1 MAWLLFIRPE
11 IKGVFM
17 RKSRFLKTLGFL
29 IAIIPFCGVAHDS
42 NVPSLSTPNSKLPRY
57 LLIGTQAGTNGDYIY
72 YSINNDTEYA
82 VALTDSAKSTTTEKV
97 IPSEYNDKPVTGI
110 WRSGFYDSQ
119 CTSVVIPNSITVI
132 DYEAFMESK
141 ITSIT
146 IPASVSGIGEGAF
159 YSCKSLTKAAIQ
171 NSTTTSETSSACS
184 CFEETES
191 GGGER
196 TYSTLDTI
204 PSFCFFNCVS
214 LKELVLPQSI
224 EEIGYEAFNNCYSL
238 FSTMA
243 FMNIKAIR
251 SRAFQGCKALKKVY
265 ISDSFFEL
273 DENNKPIGII
283 EDKAFDNCNANL
295 EFYLVGDS
303 LAVNTWL
310 GLSRNTFWN
319 QKSEFVNPGNQ
330 INPDASSAN
339 RYTYHITAA
348 GASYSNDW
356 IYTVDQNNDVEIS
369 SYIGPTEIEGDPVT
383 FLTFPDELP
392 SGSGNKVRT
401 IALNALDTVKANL
414 VRIYLPTS
422 LKRIDAN
429 MFDGSYTNL
438 IVVDDNTSTKCSA
451 DQTIVDADDD
461 LTPRIILNGLI
472 NLETIGNS
480 AFVNLPH
487 LRNITKLY
495 LPYSLKAVG
504 THAFGSTA
512 NSKHMD
518 KVIDFRWDYDDDN
531 SALKVIG
538 REAFYKLGND
548 YYKGGL
554 SESVHR
560 DYLASNGS
568 ENYHLTTLVIPRT
581 FEHFGIN
588 SNDNA
593 LYTLG
598 GADTDN
604 DSFGINAFAGCPLLE
619 KVVFKGSKKSYVE
632 STPTVEDPA
641 TFNLIIASQTFVINR
656 NLRTVVFEERCGKNI
671 VFHTV
676 GGKYQPAI
684 GWSAGKYKNDFGGDP
699 ALQTLVLPNKYTN
712 LRVQNYAFQGNSRGA
727 IYLTAALSNKTNA
740 HTTAKLSETIN
751 NPTNNSSNAI
761 THSSVKEWRTI
772 GDEAFQTA
780 NGVNAYPGYCF
791 AGNATS
797 SASSVQNYFGIDQK
811 MPVYESVLYKDT
823 ISKPGISVEVE
834 VGTGNTNEYVEDSK
848 CSFVCSGSTAKMTNY
863 LYDRHDSSFTG
874 TAVVPA
880 TVENFEGTTCTVN
893 AIGASAFSAAY
904 CDTTSYK
911 NYTNFKDLTA
921 VSVPDTIATIEEY
934 AFMRAYGVTKLSS
947 YNVST
952 GNSNGDYVM
961 PSSLT
966 SIGKQAFMCCNI
978 QRFLKI
984 PNSCRFYENTTTA
997 NYLTSVFSN
1006 NFSLRKITFGNN
1018 NATSSTY
1025 YTTTT
1030 YTHSAETYTS
1040 ALYSTGSV
1048 SKNKSSLL
1056 LVLNRDDGDRLAASS
1071 DLEAVTTTV
1080 GNTTVDYAEFNG
1092 RYVNSYLYGA
1102 FKMCYWIDS
1111 LIVGTTN
1118 SSNLNQPLISGIE
1131 DKIYLNNP
1139 YDFTNKACNLKT
1151 ISFGNATTIATPAY
1165 SFEGC
1170 EQLVNIKLPRVEGA
1184 TIPAGL
1190 FASIGGNVVFE
1201 VPDDNTGTSF
1211 KTCAAGV
1218 LDLTYT
1224 GYAGI
1229 NAEAF
1234 KDTGITQVIA
1244 PITSHFTIETD
1255 AFANCDDLTSFDFS
1269 NVTDTVTLHQAFRG
1283 ATISASLFNF
1293 GSQAEIEFG
1302 EETFKGCNF
1311 SNNSFEFPAKT
1322 AEIGNSCFE
1331 GCSSLHTVTAAA
1343 NLTHLKRVV
1352 VDNTKNNGNIE
1363 QNNYGNDTGFKQIG
1377 NYAFYMCIN
1386 LSSFDFSKFTELER
1400 IGHYAFGMC
1409 DQMSSTSIKNDTA
1422 GSANNA
1428 CICTGGVVNLPASIT
1443 NIGVGA
1449 FHSSKITSVTINSSA
1464 LKFERGKNY
1473 TDKNDKRTQ
1482 YNKGGCQF
1490 RWCSVLTEVLFT
1502 DPNCAWNTV
1511 YLTKADG
1518 GQDSYFAN
1526 CASIQ
1531 RVNLP
1536 TTYDLQYP
1544 TYNATASNQNARRP
1558 DSMCYGSSTS
1568 LKMYVYHTVNQANDP
1583 NKPAICTYFRSL
1595 NSSDNASVV
1604 FYVNNCADV
1613 SKYDSGTG
1621 KYVEIRSGSEYWTLI
1636 NGELTYLGTATVNA
1650 TTGEITF
1657 SSEGYFADST
1667 HVYHS

>member
-1 MAWLLFIRPE
+1 M
-11 IKGVFM
+11 KN
-17 RKSRFLKTLGFL
+17 KKFLKFLSFL
-29 IAIIPFCGVAHDS
+29 IAIIPFCGVACESADASHAYLNAS
-42 NVPSLSTPNSKLPRY
+42 PKY
-57 LLIGTQAGTNGDYIY
+57 LLTGNQYGSNGDFVY
-72 YSINNDTEYA
+72 YSINSDTEYA
-82 VALTDSAKSTTTEKV
+82 VSLTESARNTTTAKV
-97 IPSEYNDKPVTGI
+97 IPSEYNNKPVTGI
-110 WRSGFYDSQ
+110 WRSAFYDSK
-119 CTSVVIPNSITVI
+119 CTSVVIPNTITVI

-141 ITSIT
+141 ITSVT
-146 IPASVSGIGEGAF
+146 IPASVYAIGESAF
-159 YSCKSLTKAAIQ
+159 YSCKSLAKVAIQ

-184 CFEETES
+184 CFEEADS
-191 GGGER
+191 GSGER

-204 PSFCFFNCVS
+204 PSFCFFNCVA

-224 EEIGYEAFNNCYSL
+224 EEIEYEAFNNCFSL
-238 FSTMA
+238 FSTLA

-251 SRAFQGCKALKKVY
+251 ARAFQGCKALKKVY
-265 ISDSFFEL
+265 ISNSFFEK

-283 EDKAFDNCNANL
+283 EDKAFENCNSNL

-303 LAVNTWL
+303 ADVNAWI
-310 GLSRNTFWN
+310 GLSRNAYWN
-319 QKSEFVNPGNQ
+319 QKSEFANPGNQ
-330 INPDASSAN
+330 INPDATASN

-356 IYTVDQNNDVEIS
+356 IYTVGQNNDVEIS
-369 SYIGPTEIEGDPVT
+369 SYIGPTEIEGEPVT

-429 MFDGSYTNL
+429 MFGSGYSHL
-438 IVVDDNTSTKCSA
+438 VVIDDNTSTKCSA
-451 DQTIVDADDD
+451 DQTLVDASQN

-472 NLETIGNS
+472 NLETIGNN
-480 AFVNLPH
+480 AFLDMPK
-487 LRNITKLY
+487 LTNITKLY

-512 NSKHMD
+512 NSKHMSS
-518 KVIDFRWDYDDDN
+518 VTDFRWDYDDEN

-538 REAFYKLGND
+538 REAFYKLGAS

-554 SESVHR
+554 SEQVHK
-560 DYLASNGS
+560 DYLDSNGN
-568 ENYHLTTLVIPRT
+568 EKYHLTTLVIPRT
-581 FEHFGIN
+581 FEHFGIT
-588 SNDNA
+588 SADNTA
-593 LYTLG
+593 YTLG

-604 DSFGINAFAGCPLLE
+604 DSFGISAFAGCPLLE

-641 TFNLIIASQTFVINR
+641 TFNLIIASQTFVLNG

-671 VFHTV
+671 VFHTA

-699 ALQTLVLPNKYTN
+699 ALQTLVLPNTYTN
-712 LRVQNYAFQGNSRGA
+712 IRVQNYAFQGNSRGA
-727 IYLTAALSNKTNA
+727 IYFTAGQTNKTFN
-740 HTTAKLSETIN
+740 HTTAKLTDTIT
-751 NPTNNSSNAI
+751 NPTNNSSKAI
-761 THSSVKEWRTI
+761 TDSSVKLWRTI

-780 NGVNAYPGYCF
+780 NSVNAYPGYCF
-791 AGNATS
+791 AGSATS
-797 SASSVQNYFGIDQK
+797 SESSVQNFYGIDQR

-823 ISKPGISVEVE
+823 ISKPGVNTEVE

-848 CSFVCSGSTAKMTNY
+848 CSFVCTGTTAKMTNY

-880 TVENFEGTTCTVN
+880 TVENLSGVTCTVN
-893 AIGASAFSAAY
+893 TIGASAFSAAY
-904 CDTTSYK
+904 CDNTSYT

-921 VSVPDTIATIEEY
+921 VSIPDSITTIEEY

-952 GNSNGDYVM
+952 GNSNGDYIM

-978 QRFLKI
+978 ERFLNI
-984 PNSCRFYENTTTA
+984 PNGCRFYENINTA

-1018 NATSSTY
+1018 STSSTY

-1030 YTHSAETYTS
+1030 YTHSSETYTS
-1040 ALYSTGSV
+1040 ALYSTSSV

-1056 LVLNRDDGDRLAASS
+1056 LVLNRDSSDYLATSS
-1071 DLEAVTTTV
+1071 DLASVPTTV
-1080 GNTTVDYAEFNG
+1080 GNQTVNYAEFNG

-1102 FKMCYWIDS
+1102 FKMCYWVDS
-1111 LIVGTTN
+1111 LIVGN
-1118 SSNLNQPLISGIE
+1118 SNSASLNQPLISGIS
-1131 DKIYLNNP
+1131 DIIYLNNP
-1139 YDFTNKACNLKT
+1139 YNFTGKTCNLKT

-1170 EQLVNIKLPRVEGA
+1170 ENLVNIKLPRVVGA

-1190 FASIGGNVVFE
+1190 FASIGSNVVFE
-1201 VPDDNTGTSF
+1201 VPDDASGTSF
-1211 KTCAAGV
+1211 KTCDAGV

-1224 GYAGI
+1224 GYVGI
-1229 NAEAF
+1229 SAEAF
-1234 KDTGITQVIA
+1234 KDTGLTQVIA
-1244 PITSHFTIETD
+1244 PITSTFTIEAD
-1255 AFANCDDLTSFDFS
+1255 AFGNCQNLTSFDFS
-1269 NVTDTVTLHQAFRG
+1269 NVTDTVTLNKAFRG
-1283 ATISASLFNF
+1283 AKIPATLFNF

-1377 NYAFYMCIN
+1377 NYAFYLCTN

-1428 CICTGGVVNLPASIT
+1428 CICTGGVVDLPASIT

-1558 DSMCYGSSTS
+1558 DSMCYGSTTS
-1568 LKMYVYHTVNQANDP
+1568 LKFYVYHTVNQANDP
-1583 NKPAICTYFRSL
+1583 NKPAISTYWRSL
-1595 NSSDNASVV
+1595 SSSDNASVV

-1613 SKYDSGTG
+1613 STYNSSTG
-1621 KYVEIRSGSEYWTLI
+1621 KYVEIRGGSEYWTLI
-1636 NGELTYLGTATVNA
+1636 NGTLTYLGTATVDE

-1657 SSEGYFADST
+1657 SSGGYLADST
-1667 HVYHS
+1667 HVYHP